1 MLALLSYLLNFL
13 LGIGGQK
20 EKYKKT
26 FPVCPF
32 CGSNK
37 MEGTF
42 KIGIEDEI
50 TCKTCGAEWKLLFD
64 PISGKLKW
72 ARLVTPSKYGGAE
85 LAGKK
90 PPDFWIFLSKQR
102 HPEMFEILKSNEIK
116 FI

>member
-1 MLALLSYLLNFL
+1 
-13 LGIGGQK
+13 
-20 EKYKKT
+20 
-26 FPVCPF
+26 
-32 CGSNK
+32 

-85 LAGKK
+85 LAGKN
-90 PPDFWIFLSKQR
+90 PQISGFFLANKGILRCSK
-102 HPEMFEILKSNEIK
+102 F
-116 FI
+116 